1 MPSDLEPDSIL
12 LLRDSD
18 SLHTDLKSIRKSD
31 GIFII
36 KFNEERQIF
45 QSGIFR
51 QRSRTRFLRRH
62 QPSMMKKHQKGGRK
76 WQEKLEEANL
86 LNKFKDTIRFSC
98 MISHTLNLDK
108 CLFPTINFL
117 HLPPPSLITRVGIHL
132 LQSKFTFVLI
142 FHEGNISLL
151 SRFIFFFKL

>member
-1 MPSDLEPDSIL
+1 
-12 LLRDSD
+12 
-18 SLHTDLKSIRKSD
+18 
-31 GIFII
+31 
-36 KFNEERQIF
+36 
-45 QSGIFR
+45 
-51 QRSRTRFLRRH
+51 
-62 QPSMMKKHQKGGRK
+62 MMKKHHKGGRK

-86 LNKFKDTIRFSC
+86 LNKFKDTIRLFC

-108 CLFPTINFL
+108 FLFPTINFL

-151 SRFIFFFKL
+151 SRFIFFFKLWWFFYPMDFDYDICDIVSFCLVLFDYVWSNYYIYALTIFKYKSWLAFFRKTLFNS